1 MKILTVSDRIE
12 RSFFKENLL
21 REKCQG
27 IHLILACGDLPPY
40 YLEYL
45 LNSLNVPLYYVP
57 GNHDEQPHQSYSTKK
72 PFAKGC
78 INIDQRVIVFKNLLI
93 GGLAGA
99 SRYKAGT
106 YLYTE
111 AQMHRKVFSMTPRL
125 LVNKIK
131 YKRYIDILIT
141 HAPPFGINDEKDLAH
156 RGFKEFL
163 IFMKTY
169 KPTYLIHGHTPRQ
182 GEKEIAMNCYLSTW
196 VINTNP
202 YRILEI
208 DDVSIRRQYN
218 QTGKKRTST

>member
-1 MKILTVSDRIE
+1 MKILTVSDKVE
-12 RSFFKENLL
+12 KSFFKENLL

-57 GNHDEQPHQSYSTKK
+57 GNHDEQPYQPCSTKK
-72 PFAKGC
+72 LFAKGC
-78 INIDQRVIVFKNLLI
+78 INIDQRIIVSKGLLI

-99 SRYKAGT
+99 FRYKKGK

-111 AQMHRKVFSMTPRL
+111 AQMHRKALSMIPHL

-141 HAPPFGINDEKDLAH
+141 HAPPFGIHDEKDLPH

-163 IFMKTY
+163 KFMKTY
-169 KPTYLIHGHTPRQ
+169 SPVYLIHGHTTPQ
-182 GEKEIAMNCYLSTW
+182 AGKEITTSWYLSTR

-202 YRILEI
+202 YRLLEI
-208 DDVSIRRQYN
+208 DNAHIR
-218 QTGKKRTST
+218 

>member
-1 MKILTVSDRIE
+1 MKILTVSDKIE
-12 RSFFKENLL
+12 RSFFKEHLI

-45 LNSLNVPLYYVP
+45 VTSLNVPLYYVP
-57 GNHDEQPHQSYSTKK
+57 GNHDEQPHQPYSTKK

-99 SRYKAGT
+99 FRYKKGK

-111 AQMHRKVFSMTPRL
+111 AQMHRKVFSMIPCL

-141 HAPPFGINDEKDLAH
+141 HATPFGINDEKDLAH

-163 IFMKTY
+163 KFMKTY
-169 KPTYLIHGHTPRQ
+169 KPAYLIHGHTPLQ
-182 GEKEIAMNCYLSTW
+182 GGEGGAMSCYQSTC
-196 VINTNP
+196 VINSNP

-208 DDVSIRRQYN
+208 DDAYIRRQHN
-218 QTGKKRTST
+218 QKGRKETST

>member
-1 MKILTVSDRIE
+1 MKILTVSDRVE

-27 IHLILACGDLPPY
+27 IHLILACGDLPSY

-45 LNSLNVPLYYVP
+45 VTSLNVPLYYVP

-141 HAPPFGINDEKDLAH
+141 HAPPFGIHDEKDLAH

-163 IFMKTY
+163 KFMKTY
-169 KPTYLIHGHTPRQ
+169 KPTYLIHGHTTPQ
-182 GEKEIAMNCYLSTW
+182 AGKEITTSWYLSTRI
-196 VINTNP
+196 INTNP
-202 YRILEI
+202 YSILEI
-208 DDVSIRRQYN
+208 DDAYIRRQYN
-218 QTGKKRTST
+218 QTSKKRTST

>member
-1 MKILTVSDRIE
+1 MRIFTVSDNVE
-12 RSFFKENLL
+12 KSFFKEHLL
-21 REKCQG
+21 REKCEG
-27 IHLILACGDLPPY
+27 IDLILGCGDLPPY

-57 GNHDEQPHQSYSTKK
+57 GNHDKQVHQSYSNKK
-72 PFAKGC
+72 SFARGC
-78 INIDQRVIVFKNLLI
+78 TNIDQQVVVFEGLLI

-99 SRYKAGT
+99 FRYKKGN

-125 LVNKIK
+125 FINKIK

-141 HAPPFGINDEKDLAH
+141 HAPPFGINDEVDLAH

-163 IFMKTY
+163 TFMKRY
-169 KPTYLIHGHTPRQ
+169 KPTYLIHGHTLRHGGQ
-182 GEKEIAMNCYLSTW
+182 EIAKNCYHSTW

-218 QTGKKRTST
+218 QTSKKRTST

>member
-1 MKILTVSDRIE
+1 MKILTVSDKVE
-12 RSFFKENLL
+12 KSFFKENLL

-57 GNHDEQPHQSYSTKK
+57 GNHDEQPYQPCSTKEL
-72 PFAKGC
+72 FAKGC
-78 INIDQRVIVFKNLLI
+78 INIDQRIIVSKGLLI

-99 SRYKAGT
+99 FRYKKGK

-111 AQMHRKVFSMTPRL
+111 AQMHRKALSMIPHL

-141 HAPPFGINDEKDLAH
+141 HAPPVGIHDEKDLPH

-163 IFMKTY
+163 KFMKTY
-169 KPTYLIHGHTPRQ
+169 SPVYLIHGHTTAQ
-182 GEKEIAMNCYLSTW
+182 AGKEITTSWYLSTR

-202 YRILEI
+202 YRLLEI
-208 DDVSIRRQYN
+208 DNAHIR
-218 QTGKKRTST
+218 

>member
-1 MKILTVSDRIE
+1 MKILTVSDRVE

-21 REKCQG
+21 RKKCQG
-27 IHLILACGDLPPY
+27 IHLILSCGDLPPY

-45 LNSLNVPLYYVP
+45 VTSLNAPLYYVP
-57 GNHDEQPHQSYSTKK
+57 GNHDEQPYQSYSAKK

-78 INIDQRVIVFKNLLI
+78 INIDQKVIVFKNLLI

-99 SRYKAGT
+99 FRYKKGK

-111 AQMHRKVFSMTPRL
+111 AQMHRKVFSMTPHL

-131 YKRYIDILIT
+131 YKRYIDIVIT
-141 HAPPFGINDEKDLAH
+141 HAPPFGIHDEKDLAH

-163 IFMKTY
+163 TLMKTY
-169 KPTYLIHGHTPRQ
+169 KPTYLIHGHTLRQ
-182 GEKEIAMNCYLSTW
+182 GGEGKEMNCYRSTW

-208 DDVSIRRQYN
+208 DDVSIR
-218 QTGKKRTST
+218 

>member
-1 MKILTVSDRIE
+1 MKILTVSDKVE
-12 RSFFKENLL
+12 KTFFKEHLL

-27 IHLILACGDLPPY
+27 IHLILACGDLPSY

-57 GNHDEQPHQSYSTKK
+57 GNHDEQPHQPYSTKK

-93 GGLAGA
+93 GGLAGPF
-99 SRYKAGT
+99 RYRRGK

-111 AQMHRKVFSMTPRL
+111 AQMHRKVFSMIPRL
-125 LVNKIK
+125 LLNKIK
-131 YKRYIDILIT
+131 YKRYIDILIA
-141 HAPPFGINDEKDLAH
+141 HAPPFGIHDEKDLAH
-156 RGFKEFL
+156 RGFKEFPK
-163 IFMKTY
+163 FMKTY
-169 KPTYLIHGHTPRQ
+169 KPAYLIHGHTTRQ
-182 GEKEIAMNCYLSTW
+182 GGKEIAMSSYHSTM

-208 DDVSIRRQYN
+208 DDAYIRR
-218 QTGKKRTST
+218 

>member
-1 MKILTVSDRIE
+1 MKILTVSDRVE

-57 GNHDEQPHQSYSTKK
+57 GNHDEQPYQPCSTKE

-111 AQMHRKVFSMTPRL
+111 AQMHRKVFSMIPRL

-163 IFMKTY
+163 KFMKTY
-169 KPTYLIHGHTPRQ
+169 KPVYLIHGHTTLQ
-182 GEKEIAMNCYLSTW
+182 GGKEVAMSCYHSTW

-208 DDVSIRRQYN
+208 DDAYIRRQHN
-218 QTGKKRTST
+218 QKGRKETST

>member
-1 MKILTVSDRIE
+1 MKILTVSDRVE

-27 IHLILACGDLPPY
+27 INLILACGDLPPY

-45 LNSLNVPLYYVP
+45 VTSLNVPLYYVP
-57 GNHDEQPHQSYSTKK
+57 GNHDEQPYQHCATKE

-78 INIDQRVIVFKNLLI
+78 INIDQRIIVFKNLLI

-99 SRYKAGT
+99 FRYKKGK

-111 AQMHRKVFSMTPRL
+111 AQMHRKVFSMTHRL

-131 YKRYIDILIT
+131 YKRYIDILTT

-163 IFMKTY
+163 TFLKMY
-169 KPTYLIHGHTPRQ
+169 KPAYLIHGHTPRQ
-182 GEKEIAMNCYLSTW
+182 GGKEIAMNYCHSTW
-196 VINTNP
+196 IINTNP
-202 YRILEI
+202 YSILEI
-208 DDVSIRRQYN
+208 DDANIRRQRN
-218 QTGKKRTST
+218 QKC